1 MTKKIPTK
9 DEALKPFKEKT
20 ELVDGFIEEIR
31 EKLGEDEAT
40 KINDTL
46 VGLRTTVTETSELIE
61 QTVDENLTLAG
72 RNRELADVN
81 NELYIKNRDA
91 LKPNSGKPN
100 PSEDEDED
108 DDPLET
114 YGDLATSKDK

>member
-9 DEALKPFKEKT
+9 EEALQPFKEKT

-46 VGLRTTVTETSELIE
+46 VGLRTTVTETSDLIE
-61 QTVDENLTLAG
+61 TTVDENLKYAE

-91 LKPNSGKPN
+91 LKPNTGKPN
-100 PSEDEDED
+100 PNEDDDDD

-114 YGDLATSKDK
+114 YGDLATTKGK

>member
-61 QTVDENLTLAG
+61 NTVDENLKYAE

-91 LKPNSGKPN
+91 LKPNTGKPN
-100 PSEDEDED
+100 NEDIDDED

-114 YGDLATSKDK
+114 YGDLATKKGK